1 MAVQARAADQAKP
14 DLNRGQAIA
23 AQICASCH
31 GADGNSAGGA
41 YPKLAGQHPEYLVKQ
56 LKDFKTQPGAKQ
68 PTRNNAIMAGMV
80 AALSDQDMANVAAYF
95 STQTP
100 KPGYAH
106 NKDTVPLGQKIY
118 RAGITDKG
126 VPACASCHGPTGQG
140 IPSQYPRLSGQWA
153 DYTVTQLTAF
163 TQGAGARNTTKRCMR
178 LHRACRTVRSRLSLT
193 TSRACIKSPYESEA
207 GRETVTRLAE
217 KQEKG
222 EGIACSDIP
231 APFFAVQSEFE

>member
-1 MAVQARAADQAKP
+1 MNRLSKTLMVLHVAAGLSGLAIQARAAEPAKP
-14 DLNRGQAIA
+14 DVNRGQAIA
-23 AQICASCH
+23 VQVCASCH

-68 PTRNNAIMAGMV
+68 PARNNAIMAGMA
-80 AALSDQDMANVAAYF
+80 AALSDQDMVNVAAYF
-95 STQTP
+95 AAQAP

-118 RAGITDKG
+118 RGGIADKG

-153 DYTVTQLTAF
+153 EYTVAQLLAF
-163 TQGAGARNTTKRCMR
+163 TQGPGARNNNEPMHAIAT
-178 LHRACRTVRSRLSLT
+178 RLSD
-193 TSRACIKSPYESEA
+193 SEIKAVADYIA
-207 GRETVTRLAE
+207 GLH
-217 KQEKG
+217 
-222 EGIACSDIP
+222 
-231 APFFAVQSEFE
+231 